1 MTTTGYATANFDT
14 WPSLSKAILLT
25 LMFIGACAGST
36 GGGIKVSRIVIL
48 VKSIFKE
55 IRITAHPKST
65 LKITMNG
72 NVIEH
77 ETLRA
82 VNVYMAAYLLIVALS
97 ILIISID
104 NFDFETNFTAVA
116 SALNNIGPGFS
127 KVGPAENFSIFSNL
141 STFVLALDMLIGR
154 LEIFPMLMLLSPR
167 TWKK

>member
-1 MTTTGYATANFDT
+1 
-14 WPSLSKAILLT
+14 
-25 LMFIGACAGST
+25 
-36 GGGIKVSRIVIL
+36 
-48 VKSIFKE
+48 
-55 IRITAHPKST
+55 
-65 LKITMNG
+65 
-72 NVIEH
+72 
-77 ETLRA
+77 
-82 VNVYMAAYLLIVALS
+82 MAAYLLIVALS